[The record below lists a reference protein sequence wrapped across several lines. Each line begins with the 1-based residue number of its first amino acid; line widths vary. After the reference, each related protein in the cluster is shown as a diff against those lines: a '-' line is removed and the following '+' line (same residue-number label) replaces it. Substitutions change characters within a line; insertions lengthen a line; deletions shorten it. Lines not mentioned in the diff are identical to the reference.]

1 MKANT
6 LIRLL
11 PAALLALGSTT
22 FTACSDDEHEASGP
36 GIADVEIID
45 DTYATACNVYGML
58 AEESELPANWASQ
71 QYKPTVGHVLNEA
84 TPYVRSYVTFDLSDA
99 RTFFAALTSQLE
111 ADVSDDATWSD
122 PALGTLS
129 FHAVGQPDCI
139 ATIDVD
145 LKQMPELTQIR
156 FVPLASLGINA
167 GSKPEPYYSFGDIVK
182 RDKDGTMWFC
192 IRPANEALG
201 KKKSYWASFDFHG
214 REDEFRTIVYEDPK
228 DETSKRITVLKNLGS
243 HFDQVKNVNRTL
255 MALFKPDEL
264 FQHFHKSADHAKGF
278 CGLPLPDDKVEAQLY
293 RSAAAW
299 QVRGLGELLFP
310 NLFQN
315 HDFKNLSEIEKMDTH
330 PFQFFFESPFTIFYG
345 KSNKVKLGDGTFG
358 YTGQSLYCNIPDR
371 GKEYTE
377 SCYYDGIQ
385 QDFLLKPESDHKERT
400 DLSKYFWGMG
410 FGLDQA
416 ISWESALIILFKHYK
431 RTFESFNYGW
441 LSPDYTK
448 QWTFTDLGAVV
459 RIKTGYEL
467 SKQKVGNPATDKKL
481 PGVTDVYVYKN
492 ENPAQ

>member
-22 FTACSDDEHEASGP
+22 FTACSDDEHEAGGP
-36 GIADVEIID
+36 GIADVEVIE

-111 ADVSDDATWSD
+111 ADVHDDATWSD
-122 PALGTLS
+122 PALGSLS
-129 FHAVGQPDCI
+129 FHAVRQPDCI

-228 DETSKRITVLKNLGS
+228 DEKSKRITVLKNLGS
-243 HFDQVKNVNRTL
+243 HFDQIQNVNRTL
-255 MALFKPDEL
+255 MALLKPDEL
-264 FQHFHKSADHAKGF
+264 FQHFHASADHAKGF
-278 CGLPLPDDKVEAQLY
+278 CGLTLPDDKVEAQL
-293 RSAAAW
+293 RQSAADW
-299 QVRGLGELLFP
+299 KERKLGEMLFP
-310 NLFQN
+310 NLFQDHVFN
-315 HDFKNLSEIEKMDTH
+315 RIPGKETH
-330 PFQFFFESPFTIFYG
+330 PFLFFYEFPFTIFYG
-345 KSNKVKLGDGTFG
+345 KSVKVKLGDGAFG
-358 YTGQSLYCNIPDR
+358 YTGQSLYCNHPKNW
-371 GKEYTE
+371 KEYTE
-377 SCYYDGIQ
+377 SSFYDGIQ
-385 QDFLLKPESDHKERT
+385 KDFLLKPESDDNLRT
-400 DLSKYFWGMG
+400 DLSKYFGGMG

-416 ISWESALIILFKHYK
+416 YAWEAALFLLYQQHTQTY
-431 RTFESFNYGW
+431 ESSNHGW
-441 LSPDYTK
+441 LSPDYAK
-448 QWTFTDLGAVV
+448 YWRFTDLGVVV

-467 SKQKVGNPATDKKL
+467 STALLGNPDTDKKL
-481 PGVTDVYVYKN
+481 PGVTDIYVYKN
-492 ENPAQ
+492 EHPAQ